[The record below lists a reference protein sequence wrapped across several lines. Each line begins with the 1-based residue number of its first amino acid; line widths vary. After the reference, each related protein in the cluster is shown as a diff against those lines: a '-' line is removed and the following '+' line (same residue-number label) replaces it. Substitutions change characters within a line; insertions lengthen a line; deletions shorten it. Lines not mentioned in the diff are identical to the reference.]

1 MEATDWTGAYCAR
14 SPGSFTLRFTI
25 LLVPLLAAAT
35 AVAQERDPYRQQR
48 ERMANVIY
56 RYGVTD
62 SATQRAMRIVPR
74 HEFVLREHLP
84 RAYGDHPLPIA
95 HGQTIS
101 QPYIVAYM
109 TAVLGLAPGMK
120 VLEVGTGSGYQAA
133 VLAEVGVAVYTIEIF
148 GALAGSARAR
158 LERLGYDG
166 VIVRHADGHF
176 GWPEEA
182 PFDAIIVTAAPT
194 YIPPALVEQ
203 LVPGGRMVIPV
214 GSIYGAQNLILVEK
228 DAEGEVTTRSLM
240 PVRFVP
246 MLQGLR

>member
-1 MEATDWTGAYCAR
+1 MEATDWTSACCAR
-14 SPGSFTLRFTI
+14 WPGSHVSRLTW
-25 LLVPLLAAAT
+25 LLVPLLGAAT
-35 AVAQERDPYRQQR
+35 AVAQERDPYHEQR
-48 ERMANVIY
+48 ERMANLIY

-62 SATQRAMRIVPR
+62 SATQQAMRTVPR
-74 HEFVLREHLP
+74 HEFVAREHVA

-109 TAVLGLAPGMK
+109 TAVLDLSPGMK

-148 GALAGSARAR
+148 GALAASARER
-158 LERLGYDG
+158 LERLGYDN
-166 VIVRHADGHF
+166 VVVRHADGHF
-176 GWPEEA
+176 GWSEEA
-182 PFDAIIVTAAPT
+182 PFDAVIVTAAPS

-214 GSIYGAQNLILVEK
+214 GSIYGAQNLILIEK
-228 DAEGEVTTRSLM
+228 DAGGQVTTRSLM

-246 MLQGLR
+246 MLKGLR